1 MLQKLNAFLES
12 KMPFITP
19 ISVLL
24 GVTFASYVD
33 SFSFLVPWLF
43 AFMTFSGSLGSNIK
57 SFKEVMIHPLPII
70 ITMCILHV
78 IMPLWAFGVGHIV
91 FHGDVYTI
99 TGLTLGMIIPTGI
112 TSVLWV
118 SIYRGNIPLT
128 LAVILIDTFL
138 SPFIVP
144 YTMSLMVGEQ
154 VEMDILGMMGGL
166 LWMVVLPSLAGM
178 LLNQVTKGKVKTVL
192 GPRLSPISKIFLG
205 IVVLLNS
212 SVIAPYLRN
221 IDTKLVFIAI
231 VVFFISFSGYLFSF
245 LIGRLL
251 KMDREDV
258 VSLTFLGGMRN
269 ISTGAVIAIS
279 YFPAQVAVPVVIGM
293 LFQQV
298 LASSYGRFVDQYYK
312 KRIEVT
318 TKSA

>member
-1 MLQKLNAFLES
+1 MLQKLNAFLEN

-24 GVTFASYVD
+24 GVMFASYVD

-78 IMPLWAFGVGHIV
+78 IMPIWAFGVGHVV

-99 TGLTLGMIIPTGI
+99 TGLILGMIIPTGI

-144 YTMSLMVGEQ
+144 YTMSVMVGEK

-166 LWMVVLPSLAGM
+166 LWMVVVPSLSGM
-178 LLNQVTKGKVKTVL
+178 MLNQVTKGKVKTVL
-192 GPRLSPISKIFLG
+192 GPRLSPISKFFLG

-212 SVIAPYLRN
+212 SVIAPYLRHV
-221 IDTKLVFIAI
+221 DAKLVFITI
-231 VVFFISFSGYLFSF
+231 VVFLISFSGYLFSF
-245 LIGRLL
+245 LIGRLF

-298 LASSYGRFVDQYYK
+298 LASSYGRFVDRYYK
-312 KRIEVT
+312 KRIVVK

>member
-78 IMPLWAFGVGHIV
+78 IMPLWALGVGHVV

-99 TGLTLGMIIPTGI
+99 TGLVLGMIIPTGI

-178 LLNQVTKGKVKTVL
+178 LLNQITNGKVKTVL

-212 SVIAPYLRN
+212 SVIAPYLRH
-221 IDTKLVFIAI
+221 IDKKLIFIAI
-231 VVFFISFSGYLFSF
+231 VVFLIAFSGYLFSF

-298 LASSYGRFVDQYYK
+298 LASSFGRFVNQYYK
-312 KRIEVT
+312 KRTEVKT
-318 TKSA
+318 RSA

>member
-154 VEMDILGMMGGL
+154 VDMDILGMMGGL

>member
-78 IMPLWAFGVGHIV
+78 IMPLWAFGVGHVV

-99 TGLTLGMIIPTGI
+99 TGLVLGMIIPTGI

-144 YTMSLMVGEQ
+144 YTMSLMVGER

-178 LLNQVTKGKVKTVL
+178 LLNQVTNGKVKTVL

-212 SVIAPYLRN
+212 SVIAPYLRH

-231 VVFFISFSGYLFSF
+231 VVFLIAFSGYLFSF

-251 KMDREDV
+251 KMNREDV

-279 YFPAQVAVPVVIGM
+279 YFPAQVAVPVVISM

-298 LASSYGRFVDQYYK
+298 LASIFGRFVDQYYK
-312 KRIEVT
+312 KRTEVKT
-318 TKSA
+318 RSA